1 MKGFSFSERFSC
13 PHCDF
18 TVSKLEPA
26 MFSFNS
32 PLGACPECKGLG
44 FLSAVSEDL
53 LVPDDNLCIAEGAIR
68 YLKNIIFTD
77 NIEWQMYRTL
87 FEYYNIDLY
96 TPYKLLSD
104 EEKKIIMY
112 GSLEP
117 IDYQITSSGG
127 VTFKRNKPIEGVA
140 SLIQRRYYETNSSMS
155 KDYYSSFMK
164 DVTCSVCEGKRLSRE
179 SLSVQINGKNIIDF
193 TEMSITQASDF
204 INNLTLSPL
213 EAQISRL
220 IVKEIKERLQF
231 LKNVG
236 LDYLTLSRSAATL
249 SGGEAQRIRLATQI
263 GSSLTGVLYVLDE
276 PSIGLHQSDNSK
288 LIKTLKQ
295 MRDLGNT
302 VIVVEHDEE
311 TMMESD
317 YLVDIGPGAGVHGGY
332 VVAAGTPSEV
342 MQAENSITGD
352 YLSGR
357 KKIEVPKVRRDGNG
371 LSLKLV
377 NCRANNLKNIDV
389 EIPLQKLTVVT
400 GVSGSGKSTLVND
413 ILYNGL
419 AKRLYKTKGEVGA
432 HDEIIGR
439 EFIEHLVN
447 VDQAPIGRTPR
458 SNPATYTGVFDH
470 IRDLF
475 AETIEAKKRGYTK
488 GRFSFNVKGGRCE
501 SCRGDG
507 IIRIA
512 MHFLPDVYVPC
523 DACKGKR
530 YNRETLEVKYRG
542 LTISDVLNLTVEEA
556 CEFFEN
562 IPSIYNKLKTLNDV
576 GLSYIKLG
584 QSSTTLS
591 GGEAQRVKLA
601 SELHKRVTEAS
612 LFIFDEPT
620 TGLHTEDIKKL
631 LAVINRIVDT
641 GATVV
646 IIEHNLDVIKS
657 ADHIIDLGP
666 RGGDFGGEVICVGT
680 PEEVSQ
686 CEASLT
692 GQYLK
697 KVL

>member
-1 MKGFSFSERFSC
+1 
-13 PHCDF
+13 
-18 TVSKLEPA
+18 
-26 MFSFNS
+26 
-32 PLGACPECKGLG
+32 
-44 FLSAVSEDL
+44 
-53 LVPDDNLCIAEGAIR
+53 
-68 YLKNIIFTD
+68 
-77 NIEWQMYRTL
+77 
-87 FEYYNIDLY
+87 
-96 TPYKLLSD
+96 
-104 EEKKIIMY
+104 
-112 GSLEP
+112 
-117 IDYQITSSGG
+117 
-127 VTFKRNKPIEGVA
+127 
-140 SLIQRRYYETNSSMS
+140 
-155 KDYYSSFMK
+155 
-164 DVTCSVCEGKRLSRE
+164 
-179 SLSVQINGKNIIDF
+179 
-193 TEMSITQASDF
+193 
-204 INNLTLSPL
+204 
-213 EAQISRL
+213 
-220 IVKEIKERLQF
+220 
-231 LKNVG
+231 
-236 LDYLTLSRSAATL
+236 
-249 SGGEAQRIRLATQI
+249 
-263 GSSLTGVLYVLDE
+263 
-276 PSIGLHQSDNSK
+276 
-288 LIKTLKQ
+288 
-295 MRDLGNT
+295 
-302 VIVVEHDEE
+302 
-311 TMMESD
+311 
-317 YLVDIGPGAGVHGGY
+317 
-332 VVAAGTPSEV
+332 

-413 ILYNGL
+413 ILYSGL
-419 AKRLYKTKGEVGA
+419 AKRLYKSKGEVGA

-631 LAVINRIVDT
+631 LAVINRIVDM

>member
-1 MKGFSFSERFSC
+1 
-13 PHCDF
+13 
-18 TVSKLEPA
+18 
-26 MFSFNS
+26 
-32 PLGACPECKGLG
+32 
-44 FLSAVSEDL
+44 
-53 LVPDDNLCIAEGAIR
+53 
-68 YLKNIIFTD
+68 
-77 NIEWQMYRTL
+77 MYRTL

-419 AKRLYKTKGEVGA
+419 AKRLYKSKGEVGA

-475 AETIEAKKRGYTK
+475 AETIKAKKRGYTK

-631 LAVINRIVDT
+631 LAVINRIVDM

-666 RGGDFGGEVICVGT
+666 RGGDFGGDVICVGT